1 MSYSGLSNIAHLN
14 QAAASRNVWNREI
27 AQACLAVGPRQTEK
41 GATKAAVEEAL
52 LAREEGTPSANDIC
66 ISMSN

>member
-1 MSYSGLSNIAHLN
+1 MRKGD
-14 QAAASRNVWNREI
+14 REKGK
-27 AQACLAVGPRQTEK
+27 AMKRHWRPVGRGAELVQACLAVGLRQTEN
-41 GATKAAVEEAL
+41 GVIKAAVEEAL